1 MNQQLNDKRKETI
14 LSFMQ
19 EDLYKPMKLK
29 EMAYFLQV
37 ANEERGV
44 LRKVLTELTEEG
56 RIEVDSKGRYHIPEK
71 GTYTGT
77 FIGNAKGYGF
87 VEIEG
92 EKEDIFIP

>member
-1 MNQQLNDKRKETI
+1 MDQQLNDKRKETI

-37 ANEERGV
+37 ANEDRGV

-71 GTYTGT
+71 GT
-77 FIGNAKGYGF
+77 
-87 VEIEG
+87 
-92 EKEDIFIP
+92 